1 MNKNK
6 LTPLTFEEVVGEGSK
21 YNSFS
26 VNAKKIYQNPM
37 QKKVNY
43 TLIEKLMKSII
54 NKFQK

>member
-6 LTPLTFEEVVGEGSK
+6 LTPLTFEEVQGEASK
-21 YNSFS
+21 YTSFS
-26 VNAKKIYQNPM
+26 VNAKKIYRNPM
-37 QKKVNY
+37 QKQVNY